1 MKSRMS
7 GLRAHPWRTALI
19 VLALFVLF
27 WIVWFGGIPFG
38 EGHTE

>member
-1 MKSRMS
+1 MS
-7 GLRAHPWRTALI
+7 WLRAHPWRTALLLL
-19 VLALFVLF
+19 VLLVLV